1 MMLMIS
7 KTGLRFLPN
16 PSKMVRLWAS
26 ITDLKLIFELD
37 MEYVVPV
44 KVPFN

>member
-1 MMLMIS
+1 MSMIS
-7 KTGLRFLPN
+7 KTGLRFLPKL
-16 PSKMVRLWAS
+16 SKTVRLVY
-26 ITDLKLIFELD
+26 IYTDPELTFELD